1 MLIVAWLTFWLG
13 IVFSGSLSLMLIP
26 WFVLAVLLCAT
37 AKNHYTYVH
46 CALMGLIQ
54 ASWFGFGADIL
65 SVNMICMGLAY
76 YNQLENGVRVS
87 PFMLAAITCLSLEL
101 GTGILEV
108 NASMQSA
115 VTLSVVYVFRV
126 VLTAI
131 VLRYFIRKVQL
142 QYV

>member
-1 MLIVAWLTFWLG
+1 
-13 IVFSGSLSLMLIP
+13 
-26 WFVLAVLLCAT
+26 
-37 AKNHYTYVH
+37 
-46 CALMGLIQ
+46 
-54 ASWFGFGADIL
+54 
-65 SVNMICMGLAY
+65 MICMGLAY